1 MDEDESMGP
10 VAEEVD
16 GGEDAV
22 GRSVAVTGLAGAALS
37 PELLAMYFENKK
49 RSGGGPVADVSVTP
63 NREARVTFK
72 SVEDMRAVLR
82 QPEHNLC
89 GVPLRVTQCLPLDST
104 KVLLVGLKPT
114 TQVEVLQLYVEA
126 LSGASTE
133 DFALHYGAS
142 RTSVL
147 VHFHKGPPPLELKLF
162 VRRCEERCLEGARLR
177 AEWVPVTTRLWVGN
191 LDRTVCQDL
200 VMLYFESRQSG
211 GGAVQDV
218 ALSPFGGHA
227 VVTFYSDK
235 VVDQVLRRTHTLR
248 DRRLEVKPYFL
259 QLEEGPSD
267 ESMEDTTP
275 SPTATLGSAPLR
287 VDDTA
292 VGMHER
298 STGGAAH
305 CERDTRNGS
314 AGPGD
319 DDTASAEIA
328 ETVVLK
334 ASHAYLLP
342 LLQQVIGSMANVFE
356 RLKIKVSQ
364 NEMQIAGRNRSDVM
378 EAKCR
383 LLTLLSEV
391 IETPWAVDSK
401 LLAFLKKSNVSKY
414 IGNVCN
420 ESKINAIYRV
430 TDSSVLIGSFG
441 EESGNSLKEAIS
453 NRVHSFQLPLPS
465 DQAAVMSTQEW
476 SEFVQELEVAGPVHF
491 ESGDE
496 QMEVTALRELQA
508 CVQAKVATFLREHA
522 VVESVFPMEE
532 AVLDFLQEHYTSILQ
547 QISEQITLIPVMEPP
562 VIGLKMYGTEV
573 CCGNVREILQGLV
586 SPSSVLCTTVSVPRP
601 GITRLLCHHI
611 GQELLSQTEQQFLCK
626 IRPKDTSWSNLR
638 LLESCCTPARQAS
651 AGARGEEVAP
661 CFVRAESCN
670 AWRAAPAGT
679 LPART
684 SLPAGGAQRGT
695 AEITSTI
702 GSNDSVE
709 ISVETERGSVQPN
722 SSIGGEVCGEQADT
736 PEALGEEG
744 NLALMDAGGQNDQEN
759 TSAGIDAS
767 TEERDFERAK
777 ELSLKHFQS
786 NVTLNEEEQLQMAI
800 QNSLAQ
806 EQNIQSEEELLEE
819 VLQLSTQN
827 LDRENENVYQLALS
841 LSVSD
846 TANPMACEFEKAIEM
861 STKADTDQLSL
872 QPQSFPDNI
881 ELIICADASG
891 SIDRI
896 KDHLVRNIDG
906 YFHEIKLENEC
917 FKQLTLATRGALERE
932 HGVRLTVEG
941 SRLSLYGCKVFTAEA
956 LCVLNELLGRA
967 VQEQLDA
974 TERDLIGRSVE
985 WLWAAEPGVAVP
997 YPPDANVYLERAWQK
1012 KKPRVRV
1019 HFNGHL
1025 HTVDFHKM
1033 EETREGSVRSVKII
1047 RRDLGQE
1054 HGSLASAECV
1064 ALVDLDANGEEFKT
1078 IKDQFLGSLENVNVE
1093 IIQIQR
1099 VDNSVLYRQFLLKK
1113 QQIERECSQSPCER
1127 ILFHGTADA
1136 ACPEIN
1142 LHGFNRSFCGKNA
1155 LYGQG
1160 VYFATSARIS
1170 VRDQYSPPNTA
1181 GLKHVYL
1188 ARVLTGDFAQGR
1200 ENMRTP
1206 PIRLTVTDGGPAVR
1220 FHSVVDNTVHPD
1232 IFIIFNDTQAYPE
1245 HLITF
1250 RWTAPL

>member
-1 MDEDESMGP
+1 MDEDEGMGG
-10 VAEEVD
+10 EVNSLQD

-22 GRSVAVTGLAGAALS
+22 ALSITVTGLEGAALS
-37 PELLAMYFENKK
+37 SELLAMYFENKK
-49 RSGGGPVADVSVTP
+49 RSGGGPVADVSLTP

-82 QPEHNLC
+82 QTEHNLC
-89 GVPLRVTQCLPLDST
+89 GVPLRVSQCLPLDPT
-104 KVLLVGLKPT
+104 KVLLVGLKAT

-126 LSGASTE
+126 LSGASAE
-133 DFALHYGAS
+133 DFALHYGAG
-142 RTSVL
+142 RTSAL

-177 AEWVPVTTRLWVGN
+177 AEWVPVTSRLWVGN
-191 LDRTVCQDL
+191 LDPTVCQDL

-211 GGAVQDV
+211 GGAVQNV
-218 ALSPFGGHA
+218 ALSPLGGHA
-227 VVTFYSDK
+227 IVTFHSDK
-235 VVDQVLRRTHTLR
+235 VVDQVLQQTHTLHN
-248 DRRLEVKPYFL
+248 RRLEVKPYFL

-267 ESMEDTTP
+267 ESMDDTAP
-275 SPTATLGSAPLR
+275 SATATLVSVPLP

-292 VGMHER
+292 AGMHER
-298 STGGAAH
+298 SRGGGTAH
-305 CERDTRNGS
+305 CERDTRNGN
-314 AGPGD
+314 AGPRDGG
-319 DDTASAEIA
+319 TASAEIT

-334 ASHAYLLP
+334 ASLAYLSP
-342 LLQQVIGSMANVFE
+342 LLQQVIGSMENGFE
-356 RLKIKVSQ
+356 GLKIKVSQ
-364 NEMQIAGRNRSDVM
+364 NEIQITGTNRSDIM

-391 IETPWAVDSK
+391 IEIPWAIDSK

-420 ESKINAIYRV
+420 EEKINAIYRV
-430 TDSSVLIGSFG
+430 TDSSVQIGSFG

-453 NRVHSFQLPLPS
+453 DRVHSFQLPLPS

-476 SEFVQELEVAGPVHF
+476 SEFVQGLEVAGPVHF
-491 ESGDE
+491 ECGDGH
-496 QMEVTALRELQA
+496 MEVIALRELQA

-573 CCGNVREILQGLV
+573 CCGNVREILQSLV

-638 LLESCCTPARQAS
+638 LLESCCAPARQAS
-651 AGARGEEVAP
+651 AEARGEEVAP
-661 CFVRAESCN
+661 RFVRTESCN
-670 AWRAAPAGT
+670 SPRM
-679 LPART
+679 
-684 SLPAGGAQRGT
+684 SLPAGGAQRET

-709 ISVETERGSVQPN
+709 ISVETERGSAQPN
-722 SSIGGEVCGEQADT
+722 SIGGEVYGEQADR
-736 PEALGEEG
+736 PEALGEEA
-744 NLALMDAGGQNDQEN
+744 NLALMEAGGQDDQEN
-759 TSAGIDAS
+759 TSAGVDAS
-767 TEERDFERAK
+767 TEELDFERAK
-777 ELSLKHFQS
+777 ELSLRHFQS

-800 QNSLAQ
+800 QNSLVQ
-806 EQNIQSEEELLEE
+806 EEKMRSEEELLEE

-841 LSVSD
+841 LSVSE
-846 TANPMACEFEKAIEM
+846 TANPMNCEFEKAIEM
-861 STKADTDQLSL
+861 STKADTDRLSL
-872 QPQSFPDNI
+872 QPQSFSDNI

-896 KDHLVRNIDG
+896 KDHLVKNIDG

-917 FKQLTLATRGALERE
+917 FKQLTLATRSTLERE

-941 SRLSLYGCKVFTAEA
+941 SRLSLYGCKLFTAEA

-985 WLWAAEPGVAVP
+985 WLWGPEPGVAMP
-997 YPPDANVYLERAWQK
+997 YPPDATVYLERAWQK

-1025 HTVDFHKM
+1025 HTVDFRKM
-1033 EETREGSVRSVKII
+1033 EELREGSERSVKII

-1064 ALVDLDANGEEFKT
+1064 ALVDLDADDEEFKT
-1078 IKDQFLGSLENVNVE
+1078 VKDQFLGSLENVNVE
-1093 IIQIQR
+1093 ILQIQR

-1113 QQIERECSQSPCER
+1113 QQIERECSQPPCER

-1136 ACPEIN
+1136 ACSEIN
-1142 LHGFNRSFCGKNA
+1142 LHGFNRSFCGKNAA

-1170 VRDQYSPPNTA
+1170 VRDQYSPPDTA
-1181 GLKHVYL
+1181 GRKHVYL

-1200 ENMRTP
+1200 ENMLTP
-1206 PIRLTVTDGGPAVR
+1206 PIRLPVTDGGPIVR
-1220 FHSVVDNTVHPD
+1220 FHSVVDNTAHPD

-1250 RWTAPL
+1250 RWIATL